1 MRLIAAALVLLLAIP
16 LNANGLH
23 SDTVPDTR
31 RLGMAV
37 DYFAGGKYH
46 EALTL
51 FIKLDKKYKLNPR
64 LIAYIGIC
72 YYHEQDYPKACLYLD
87 RAMPHIDV
95 YAPAERN
102 VYYNTAAES
111 HFKIGEYDKAIPF
124 YEKQILVCRKE
135 EKADALYRLGFCHMF
150 LEEWGKAAETFMSAA
165 ACYRAFPTSVSMGR
179 LKQLDNMIKGCLQKA
194 ANQRAFHGF
203 S

>member
-1 MRLIAAALVLLLAIP
+1 
-16 LNANGLH
+16 
-23 SDTVPDTR
+23 
-31 RLGMAV
+31 
-37 DYFAGGKYH
+37 
-46 EALTL
+46 
-51 FIKLDKKYKLNPR
+51 
-64 LIAYIGIC
+64 
-72 YYHEQDYPKACLYLD
+72 
-87 RAMPHIDV
+87 MPHIDV

-179 LKQLDNMIKGCLQKA
+179 LKQPGQHDKRLPAKGRESACVSWPFIKRKA
-194 ANQRAFHGF
+194 AFCNAKSRLLGIGEK
-203 S
+203 